1 MMLEASGLHKVYGDK
16 LILDD
21 ERVIL
26 EEGGKYAL
34 IGVNGCGKST
44 LLKMLAGEDDPVSK
58 MQKKDTRIHLMT
70 QTPEFKKETVW
81 EEMVSRNAANRTA
94 KMEYELQAVL
104 TRLELTDFSQKIENL
119 SGGQKRRLSLAAAL
133 ISDAE
138 ILFLDEPT
146 NHLDNDMIQW
156 LENELKRSS
165 KTILMVTHDRYFLE
179 NVCTGIFELDHGRI
193 YEHKG
198 SYEEYLQAKQIRL
211 DQQDSARKK
220 LENIYR
226 KELAWVRAGVQAR
239 STKSKARLDRFEELR
254 AARKKQQE
262 QILELN
268 LQVSRMGTKTIEWKN
283 VAFGWDKTPLFRD
296 FSYHLKRNDRI
307 GLIGPNGCGK
317 TTFLKL
323 LAQELTPTEGVFEI
337 GDTVRMGFFRQDY
350 SFEDLSI
357 RVIDY
362 LEKDAAVVR
371 TTHGQETASSMLERF
386 MFDKGQHYLPV
397 ERLSGGER
405 RRLYLLKVLLQ
416 APNVLILDEPTND
429 LDLMTLEIL
438 EDYLDD
444 FPGIVV
450 TVSHDRYFLDRI
462 CDFLFVHQDDL
473 TWQQHIGGYSDLLV
487 FRENAKAEDSPKQ
500 KPSRQNW
507 KVQPAGR
514 LNSREKRR
522 LKQLPEQMEKLEA
535 KIAGLNEEMNACQD
549 FKKIDVLSVQRD
561 ELDAQLADA
570 EMEYLELL
578 EKEEKCSQ

>member
-1 MMLEASGLHKVYGDK
+1 AKN
-16 LILDD
+16 
-21 ERVIL
+21 R
-26 EEGGKYAL
+26 
-34 IGVNGCGKST
+34 
-44 LLKMLAGEDDPVSK
+44 LA
-58 MQKKDTRIHLMT
+58 KKD
-70 QTPEFKKETVW
+70 
-81 EEMVSRNAANRTA
+81 
-94 KMEYELQAVL
+94 YEIQAVL
-104 TRLELTDFSQKIENL
+104 TRLELSDFNQKIENL

-156 LENELKRSS
+156 LENELKRST

-179 NVCTGIFELDHGRI
+179 NVCTGIFELDHGKI

-198 SYEEYLQAKQIRL
+198 SYDQYLEAKQTRLDLQA
-211 DQQDSARKK
+211 SARKK

-262 QILELN
+262 QNLELN
-268 LQVSRMGTKTIEWKN
+268 LQVSRLGTKTIEWKN
-283 VAFGWDKTPLFRD
+283 ISFGYDGNLLFRD

-323 LAQELTPTEGVFEI
+323 LSQELTPDTGVFEI
-337 GDTVRMGFFRQDY
+337 GDTVRMGYFRQDY

-362 LEKDAAVVR
+362 LEKDAAVIK
-371 TTHGQETASSMLERF
+371 TAHGQETASSMLERF
-386 MFDKGQHYLPV
+386 MFEKGQHYLPV

-405 RRLYLLKVLLQ
+405 RRLYLLKVLMQ

-429 LDLMTLEIL
+429 LDLITLEIL

-462 CDFLFVHQDDL
+462 CDFLFVHQPDQ

-487 FRENAKAEDSPKQ
+487 WKENVRAADSPKQ
-500 KPSRQNW
+500 KQSRQSW
-507 KVQPAGR
+507 KVQPADR
-514 LNSREKRR
+514 LNSKEKRQ
-522 LKQLPEQMEKLEA
+522 LLQLPELMEKLEA
-535 KIAGLNEEMNACQD
+535 GIAELNEEMNSCQD
-549 FKKIDVLSVQRD
+549 FKKIDDLSIRRD
-561 ELDAQLADA
+561 ELEEQLSAA
-570 EMEYLELL
+570 
-578 EKEEKCSQ
+578 